1 MFKHIVMWK
10 LKDDGDVNLIER
22 NAEIIK
28 SSLSSLPSVIPEI
41 SKYEIG
47 VNQTESERAFNVVLI
62 SEFNS
67 REDFHTYRDHPKHVE
82 AVEIIREL
90 AELTNVVDYTT

>member
-1 MFKHIVMWK
+1 MWK
-10 LKDDGDVNLIER
+10 FKEDGDVNSIER
-22 NAEIIK
+22 NSEIIN
-28 SSLSSLPSVIPEI
+28 SSLSNLPSEIPEI
-41 SKYEIG
+41 SEYEIG
-47 VNQTESERAFNVVLI
+47 INQTESERAFDVVLI

-90 AELTNVVDYTT
+90 TEQTNVVDYTT